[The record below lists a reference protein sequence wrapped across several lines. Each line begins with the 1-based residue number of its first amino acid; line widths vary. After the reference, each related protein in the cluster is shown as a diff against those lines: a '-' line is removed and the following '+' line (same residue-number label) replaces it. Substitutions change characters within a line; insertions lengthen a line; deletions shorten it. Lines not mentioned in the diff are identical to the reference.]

1 MGLNIPILV
10 KLYPKIEPRTR
21 IPTSCETPPPGSSVV
36 AQNKTITLFFCFLQ
50 SQSPV
55 PDPALRAVII
65 AERERNT
72 MAVKTGVDEVR
83 AGEGVN

>member
-1 MGLNIPILV
+1 M
-10 KLYPKIEPRTR
+10 
-21 IPTSCETPPPGSSVV
+21 
-36 AQNKTITLFFCFLQ
+36 
-50 SQSPV
+50 